1 MNYAKLRGKIAE
13 SGMTQ
18 AQIASH
24 LGISPN
30 TMTKKMN
37 NRAEFNLSEVA
48 KLCSILAIK
57 EATEKADI
65 FLQ

>member
-1 MNYAKLRGKIAE
+1 MNHAKLRGKIAE
-13 SGMTQ
+13 SGKTQ
-18 AQIASH
+18 SQIAAD

-37 NRAEFNLSEVA
+37 NRAEFNLSEVI
-48 KLCSILAIK
+48 KLCDILEIRSAN
-57 EATEKADI
+57 EKAEI

>member
-1 MNYAKLRGKIAE
+1 MNHAKLRGKIAE
-13 SGMTQ
+13 SGRTQ
-18 AQIASH
+18 AQIAAD

-37 NRAEFNLSEVA
+37 NRAEFNLSEVI
-48 KLCSILAIK
+48 KLCEILEIRSAN
-57 EATEKADI
+57 EKAEI